1 MNIKIIKKWIY
12 KHQVE
17 SLIILVSLIACII
30 GNFTVGA
37 KAIVI
42 VAIVDLLVFFGPSL
56 YEKYLEVK
64 NIERKHENMV
74 KGKMDAA
81 TKSNS
86 IKSNPVKNNSIAAI
100 KSGIKKTIKAHEVR
114 TKPQNKKANSTKKKW
129 WKVALMVVF
138 IGFII
143 GMLAMG
149 TFFIYIAIAAPKF
162 DPNELYASEASILYA
177 NDGSVAAKLGA
188 EKREKITYDELP
200 EVFVDA
206 LVATE
211 DSRFFQHNGF
221 DLPRFAKATLGQI
234 LGSSGAGG
242 ASTLTM
248 QVSKNAFTS
257 SEDQGVK
264 GIIRKFTDIYLSIF
278 QIEKNYTKQE
288 IIEFYI
294 NNNLLGGNNYGV
306 EQASLAYFG
315 KSAKDMNLSEA
326 ALIAGIFKAPNT
338 YNPLIN
344 PENSAYRRGVVLS
357 LMVRHGY
364 ISQEEADA
372 ANAIP
377 VEKLISSGSAAG
389 DDTEYQGFVDTVV
402 AEVKKDTGKNP
413 YTTAMEIYTTMDTE
427 KQDAINK
434 IMNGENFK
442 WENDVVQAGITVLD
456 TKTGAIAAVGTNRN
470 SSASG
475 LLNHATFDNQTK
487 RQIGSTAKP
496 LFDYGPAIE
505 YNNATPGQ
513 LVADEEYSYSDGTNI
528 QNFDGNYQ
536 GVITYRTALAG
547 SRNIPALKVFQSVK
561 KSNIIEFSTNLGLS
575 PEVSGNSLHEAH
587 AIGGYNG
594 ESPMTVA
601 GAYAAF
607 GNGGTYNE
615 PYSYTKLVYRDSEE
629 EYENENVSK
638 KAMSE
643 ATAYIIQD
651 MLVTTAPS
659 ALLGYSNVNGWKFS
673 AKTGTSNFSEE
684 TKKANG
690 LSDDAINDLWVAA
703 FNDEYTIS
711 VWYGYDKIYS
721 DHYTHFGNMQHA
733 ALFNTVAKSVW
744 TRGSNIKQPDSVVSV
759 AVETQAVEPI
769 LPSAYTPDALKLT
782 ELFKKGTEPTE
793 TSTRFAQLSNV
804 TGLASESSGGEVTLS
819 WTASSAKWLGRDFLT
834 TYYKKLFSNG
844 GFLSGYVSSIMGWN
858 NSYLGNLGYDIYE
871 KEANGSYVKVGS
883 TTNTNYTFEPSSSG
897 STTVMV
903 RAAYT
908 NFKSNQS
915 TGTTITAK
923 INGTP
928 TTYSVNVPSA
938 TGASALAK
946 GEEYNFSSVTV
957 TGGTCTLSDILVD
970 AKSYG
975 ASTSS
980 ANAAIKVLTVGD
992 HTLKVTYTCGSKSA
1006 MGSGTITIK

>member
-1 MNIKIIKKWIY
+1 MNTKLIKKWIY

-17 SLIILVSLIACII
+17 SLMLLVSLIACII
-30 GNFTVGA
+30 GNLTIGA

-42 VAIVDLLVFFGPSL
+42 VAVVDLLVLYGPDV
-56 YEKYLEVK
+56 YEKYIKIK
-64 NIERKHENMV
+64 NIERRHADMV
-74 KGKMDAA
+74 RAKMAA
-81 TKSNS
+81 TNKNNP
-86 IKSNPVKNNSIAAI
+86 IKSNNAAAI
-100 KSGIKKTIKAHEVR
+100 KSGIKKTVKAHEAR
-114 TKPQNKKANSTKKKW
+114 TKTKDKKVKGPRKKW
-129 WKVALMVVF
+129 LKIALMVVF

-143 GMLAMG
+143 GMLSMG
-149 TFFIYIAIAAPKF
+149 AFFTYIVIAAPKF
-162 DPNELYASEASILYA
+162 DPNELYASEASILYSK
-177 NDGSVAAKLGA
+177 DGSVAAKLGA

-257 SEDQGVK
+257 AEDQGIK

-288 IIEFYI
+288 IIEFYV

-326 ALIAGIFKAPNT
+326 ALIAGIFQAPNT
-338 YNPLIN
+338 YNPLLK
-344 PENSAYRRGVVLS
+344 PENATYRRSVVLS

-364 ISQEEADA
+364 ITKEEADA

-377 VEKLISSGSAAG
+377 VEDLVAHGSAAG
-389 DDTEYQGFVDTVV
+389 DDTKYQGFVDTVV

-413 YTTAMEIYTTMDTE
+413 YTTSMEIYTTMDVD

-434 IMNGENFK
+434 IMSGETFN
-442 WENDVVQAGITVLD
+442 WENDVVQAGIAVLD
-456 TKTGAIAAVGTNRN
+456 TKTGAIVAVGTNRD

-496 LFDYGPAIE
+496 LYDYGPAIE

-513 LVADEEYSYSDGTNI
+513 LVGDEEYSYSDGTAI
-528 QNFDGNYQ
+528 QNFDGSYQ
-536 GVITYRTALAG
+536 GAITYRTALAG

-561 KSNIIEFSTNLGLS
+561 KTNIIEFSTNLGLS
-575 PEVSGNSLHEAH
+575 PEISGNSLHEAH

-615 PYSYTKLVYRDSEE
+615 PYSYTKLVYRDSGE
-629 EYENENVSK
+629 EYENEKVST

-643 ATAYIIQD
+643 ATAYIVQD

-673 AKTGTSNFSEE
+673 AKTGTSNFSED

-690 LSDDAINDLWVAA
+690 LADNAINDLWVAA
-703 FNDEYTIS
+703 FNDECTIS
-711 VWYGYDKIYS
+711 VWYGYDKIYT

-733 ALFNTVAKSVW
+733 ALFNAVAKSVW

-769 LPSAYTPDALKLT
+769 LPSAYTPDSLKST

-804 TGLASESSGGEVTLS
+804 TGLEANSSNGEVTVS
-819 WTASSAKWLGRDFLT
+819 WNAATSKWMERDYLT
-834 TYYKKLFSNG
+834 SYYKKIFTNA
-844 GFLSGYVSSIMGWN
+844 GFLSNYVSNIMGWN
-858 NSYLGNLGYDIYE
+858 SGNLGSLGYDIYE
-871 KEANGSYVKVGS
+871 EDSKGTYVKVGTTTS
-883 TTNTNYTFEPSSSG
+883 TSYTFEPSSSG

-903 RAAYT
+903 RTAYT

-915 TGTTITAK
+915 TGASVTAK
-923 INGTP
+923 INGTA
-928 TTYSVNVPSA
+928 TTYSVTIAPA
-938 TGASALAK
+938 TLTHGGTYIYAN
-946 GEEYNFSSVTV
+946 YVTV
-957 TGGTCTLSDILVD
+957 SPSSCTTVSEIVIDGN
-970 AKSYG
+970 KY
-975 ASTSS
+975 TSW
-980 ANAAIKVLTVGD
+980 ATAVNAIKALDPGTYS
-992 HTLKVTYTCGSKSA
+992 LKATYSCGSKSPSNT
-1006 MGSGTITIK
+1006 GSITITS

>member
-17 SLIILVSLIACII
+17 SLILLVSLIACII
-30 GNFTVGA
+30 GNLTVGA

-42 VAIVDLLVFFGPSL
+42 VAIVDLLVFCGPGL
-56 YEKYLEVK
+56 YEKYLKIK
-64 NIERKHENMV
+64 NIERRHDDMV
-74 KGKMDAA
+74 KGKIAA
-81 TKSNS
+81 ANRAKSVKSN
-86 IKSNPVKNNSIAAI
+86 NVAAL

-114 TKPQNKKANSTKKKW
+114 TKPKNKSVKTTKKKW
-129 WKVALMVVF
+129 LKIALMIVF
-138 IGFII
+138 VGFII
-143 GMLAMG
+143 GLLAMG
-149 TFFIYIAIAAPKF
+149 AFFVYIVIAAPKF

-177 NDGSVAAKLGA
+177 SDGSIAAKLGA

-221 DLPRFAKATLGQI
+221 DLPRFVKATFGQI

-257 SEDQGVK
+257 SEDQGIK

-278 QIEKNYTKQE
+278 QIERNYTKQE
-288 IIEFYI
+288 IIEFYV

-344 PENSAYRRGVVLS
+344 PENAAYRRGVVLN

-364 ISQEEADA
+364 ISEEEADA

-377 VEKLISSGSAAG
+377 VEDLIATGTGTG

-402 AEVKKDTGKNP
+402 AEIKEDTGFNP
-413 YTTAMEIYTTMDTE
+413 YTTSMEIYTTMDTK

-434 IMNGENFK
+434 IMSGETFN
-442 WENDVVQAGITVLD
+442 WENDVVQAGISVLD
-456 TKTGAIAAVGTNRN
+456 TKTGAIVAVGTNRD

-475 LLNHATFDNQTK
+475 LLNHATFQNQTK

-496 LFDYGPAIE
+496 LYDYGPAIE

-513 LVADEEYSYSDGTNI
+513 LVADEEYSYSDGTAI

-561 KSNIIEFSTNLGLS
+561 KTNIIEFATSLGLS
-575 PEVSGNSLHEAH
+575 PEISGNSLHEAH

-615 PYSYTKLVYRDSEE
+615 PYSYTKLVYRDSGE
-629 EYENENVSK
+629 EYENEKVSNK
-638 KAMSE
+638 VMSE
-643 ATAYIIQD
+643 ATAYIVQD

-684 TKKANG
+684 TKTANG
-690 LSDDAINDLWVAA
+690 LAGDAINDLWVAA

-759 AVETQAVEPI
+759 TVETQAVEPI
-769 LPSAYTPDALKLT
+769 LPSAYTPDALKSS

-793 TSTRFAQLSNV
+793 TSTRFSQLSNV
-804 TGLASESSGGEVTLS
+804 TGLTSESSGGEVTLN
-819 WTASSAKWLGRDFLT
+819 WTAANAKWLGRDYLT
-834 TYYKKLFSNG
+834 SYYKKIFSNT
-844 GFLSGYVSSIMGWN
+844 GFLSNYVSSIMGWN

-871 KEANGSYVKVGS
+871 EDENGTYVKVG
-883 TTNTNYTFEPSSSG
+883 TTTDTSYTFEPSSSG
-897 STTVMV
+897 SATIMV
-903 RAAYT
+903 RTAYT

-923 INGTP
+923 INGTA
-928 TTYSVNVPSA
+928 TTYSVTIAP
-938 TGASALAK
+938 ASITK
-946 GEEYNFSSVTV
+946 GGTYNYANYVTV
-957 TGGTCTLSDILVD
+957 SPSSCTTVSEIVIDSGSKYTSWTAAVNEIKTLDVGTHS
-970 AKSYG
+970 
-975 ASTSS
+975 
-980 ANAAIKVLTVGD
+980 
-992 HTLKVTYTCGSKSA
+992 LKVTYACGSKSPSNT
-1006 MGSGTITIK
+1006 GTLTITN

>member
-1 MNIKIIKKWIY
+1 MNIKKIKRWIY
-12 KHQVE
+12 QHQVE
-17 SLIILVSLIACII
+17 SLVILVSIIACMI
-30 GNFTVGA
+30 GSITVGY

-42 VAIVDLLVFFGPSL
+42 VAIVDALAFFGPGI
-56 YEKYLEVK
+56 YKKYTDLKGEERRIIEMSKKKSNAQSISKK
-64 NIERKHENMV
+64 NINS
-74 KGKMDAA
+74 AA
-81 TKSNS
+81 M
-86 IKSNPVKNNSIAAI
+86 KN
-100 KSGIKKTIKAHEVR
+100 GIKKTIKSHDTR
-114 TKPQNKKANSTKKKW
+114 TKPKEKKLSIRRRKW
-129 WKVALMVVF
+129 WKFALMFVF
-138 IGFII
+138 VCFIL

-149 TFFIYIAIAAPKF
+149 TFFTYIVIQAPKF
-162 DPNELYASEASILYA
+162 DPNELYTSEASILYA
-177 NDGSVAAKLGA
+177 TDGSIAAKLGA

-257 SEDQGVK
+257 SEDQGIK

-288 IIEFYI
+288 IIEFYV

-315 KSAKDMNLSEA
+315 KNAKDMNLSEA
-326 ALIAGIFKAPNT
+326 ALIAGIFQAPNT

-344 PENSAYRRGVVLS
+344 PDNATYRRSVVLK

-372 ANAIP
+372 ANAVK
-377 VEKLISSGSAAG
+377 VEDLVSKGTAAG
-389 DDTEYQGFVDTVV
+389 DDTKYQGFVDTVV
-402 AEVKKDTGKNP
+402 SEVKRDTGKNP
-413 YTTAMEIYTTMDTE
+413 YTTSMEIYTTMDTT
-427 KQDAINK
+427 KQDAVNK
-434 IMNGENFK
+434 IMNGESYK

-456 TKTGAIAAVGTNRN
+456 TKTGAIVAIGTNRD

-475 LLNHATFDNQTK
+475 LINYATLENQAK

-496 LFDYGPAIE
+496 LFAYGPAIE

-513 LVADEEYSYSDGTNI
+513 LVADEEYSYSDGTAI
-528 QNFDGNYQ
+528 QNFDGGYQ
-536 GVITYRTALAG
+536 GVISYRTALAG

-561 KSNIIEFSTNLGLS
+561 KTNIIEFTKNLGLS
-575 PEVSGNSLHEAH
+575 PELSGNSLHEAH
-587 AIGGYNG
+587 SIGGYNG

-601 GAYAAF
+601 AAYAAF

-615 PYSYTKLVYRDSEE
+615 PYSYTKLVFRDSGE
-629 EYENENVSK
+629 EYENELVST

-643 ATAYIIQD
+643 ATAYIVQD

-690 LSDDAINDLWVAA
+690 LADNAINDLWVAA
-703 FNDEYTIS
+703 FTDEYAIS

-733 ALFNTVAKSVW
+733 ALFNAVAKSVW
-744 TRGSNIKQPDSVVSV
+744 TRGTNIKQPDSVVSV
-759 AVETQAVEPI
+759 AIESQAIEPI
-769 LPSAYTPDALKLT
+769 LPSAYTPDSLKTT

-804 TGLASESSGGEVTLS
+804 SDLKATSSDGEITVS
-819 WTASSAKWLGRDFLT
+819 WTAATAKWLEKDYLT
-834 TYYKKLFSNG
+834 SYYKKLFSNA
-844 GFLSGYVSSIMGWN
+844 GFQSNYISSIIGWN
-858 NSYLGNLGYDIYE
+858 SSNLGSLGYDVYE
-871 KEANGSYVKVGS
+871 ETSSGSYVKVGS
-883 TTNTNYTFEPSSSG
+883 TTSTNYTFEPSESG
-897 STTVMV
+897 TVTVMV
-903 RAAYT
+903 KTAYT
-908 NFKSNQS
+908 KYKSNQS
-915 TGTTITAK
+915 TGTSVTAK
-923 INGTP
+923 VSGTP
-928 TTYSVNVPSA
+928 TTYSVTVPNA
-938 TGASALAK
+938 TLTK
-946 GEEYNFSSVTV
+946 GETYDYSKVTYSPN
-957 TGGTCTLSDILVD
+957 TCTLKDISVD
-970 AKSYG
+970 GTSYG
-975 ASTSS
+975 TSWST
-980 ANAAIKVLTVGD
+980 ANAAIKVLDLGS
-992 HTLKVTYTCGSKSA
+992 HNLKVTYACGSKPD
-1006 MGSGTITIK
+1006 MGGTGTLTIK

>member
-17 SLIILVSLIACII
+17 SLILLVSLIACII

-37 KAIVI
+37 KAIII
-42 VAIVDLLVFFGPSL
+42 VAIVDIFVFFGPSL
-56 YEKYLEVK
+56 YEKYLKVR
-64 NIERKHENMV
+64 NIERRHADMV
-74 KGKMDAA
+74 KGKITAA
-81 TKSNS
+81 NNAKSVKSNS
-86 IKSNPVKNNSIAAI
+86 VAAL

-114 TKPQNKKANSTKKKW
+114 TKPQNKRIKTTKKKW
-129 WKVALMVVF
+129 WKLALMVVF

-162 DPNELYASEASILYA
+162 DPNELYASEATIIYD
-177 NDGSVAAKLGA
+177 NKGEEIAKLGS

-221 DLPRFAKATLGQI
+221 DLPRFAKATFGQI
-234 LGSSGAGG
+234 IGASGAGG

-257 SEDQGVK
+257 SEDQGIK

-288 IIEFYI
+288 IIEFYV

-315 KSAKDMNLSEA
+315 KRAKDMNLSEA

-344 PENSAYRRGVVLS
+344 PENATYRRGVVLS

-364 ISQEEADA
+364 ITEEEADA

-377 VEKLISSGSAAG
+377 VEDLIASGSGTG
-389 DDTEYQGFVDTVV
+389 DDTKYQGFVDTVV
-402 AEVKKDTGKNP
+402 AEIKEDTGFNP
-413 YTTAMEIYTTMDTE
+413 YTTSMEIYTTMDTK

-434 IMNGENFK
+434 IMSGETFN

-456 TKTGAIAAVGTNRN
+456 TKTGAVVAVGTNRD

-475 LLNHATFDNQTK
+475 LLNHATFQNQTR

-496 LFDYGPAIE
+496 LYDYGPAIE

-513 LVADEEYSYSDGTNI
+513 LVADEEYSYSDGTSI

-561 KSNIIEFSTNLGLS
+561 KTNIIEFATNLGLS

-615 PYSYTKLVYRDSEE
+615 PYSYTKLVYRDSGE
-629 EYENENVSK
+629 EYENEKVSN

-643 ATAYIIQD
+643 ATAYIVQD
-651 MLVTTAPS
+651 MLVTTASS

-684 TKKANG
+684 TKNANG
-690 LSDDAINDLWVAA
+690 LADDAINDLWVAA
-703 FNDEYTIS
+703 FNDECTIS

-733 ALFNTVAKSVW
+733 ALFNAVAKSVW
-744 TRGSNIKQPDSVVSV
+744 TRSTDIKKPDSVVSV

-769 LPSAYTPDALKLT
+769 LPSAYTPDALKST

-804 TGLASESSGGEVTLS
+804 TGLEYESSGGEVTLS
-819 WTASSAKWLGRDFLT
+819 WNAATAKWLGRDYLT
-834 TYYKKLFSNG
+834 SYYKKLFSNA
-844 GFLSGYVSSIMGWN
+844 GFLSSYVSGIIGWN
-858 NSYLGNLGYDIYE
+858 SSYLGNLGYDIYE
-871 KEANGSYVKVGS
+871 EDANGTYVKVGT
-883 TTNTNYTFEPSSSG
+883 TTNTSYTFEPSSSG

-903 RAAYT
+903 RTAYT

-923 INGTP
+923 INGTA
-928 TTYSVNVPSA
+928 TTYSVTIAPASISKGSTYNYASYVTVSPSSC
-938 TGASALAK
+938 TTVSEIVIDGGSKYTSWASAI
-946 GEEYNFSSVTV
+946 
-957 TGGTCTLSDILVD
+957 SDIKTLD
-970 AKSYG
+970 
-975 ASTSS
+975 
-980 ANAAIKVLTVGD
+980 VGS
-992 HTLKVTYTCGSKSA
+992 HSLKVTYSCGSKTPSNT
-1006 MGSGTITIK
+1006 GTITITN

>member
-1 MNIKIIKKWIY
+1 MNIKIIKRWIY

-17 SLIILVSLIACII
+17 SLILLVSLVACII
-30 GNFTVGA
+30 GSLTVGL
-37 KAIVI
+37 KAIII
-42 VAIVDLLVFFGPSL
+42 VAIVDLLVFCGPGL
-56 YEKYLEVK
+56 YEKYLKIK
-64 NIERKHENMV
+64 NIERRHNDMV
-74 KGKMDAA
+74 KGKINAA
-81 TKSNS
+81 NRAKTVKSN
-86 IKSNPVKNNSIAAI
+86 NVAAI

-114 TKPQNKKANSTKKKW
+114 TKTKNKKVKNAKKKW
-129 WKVALMVVF
+129 GKIALMIIF

-149 TFFIYIAIAAPKF
+149 AFFIYIAIAAPTF
-162 DPNELYASEASILYA
+162 DPDKLYSSEATIIYDSEGKEI
-177 NDGSVAAKLGA
+177 AKLGS

-221 DLPRFAKATLGQI
+221 DLPRFVKATFGQI

-257 SEDQGVK
+257 SEDEGIK

-288 IIEFYI
+288 IIEFYV

-344 PENSAYRRGVVLS
+344 PENAAYRRGVVLS

-364 ISQEEADA
+364 ITEEEAEA

-377 VEKLISSGSAAG
+377 IEDLIANGTGTG

-402 AEVKKDTGKNP
+402 AEIKEDTGFNP
-413 YTTAMEIYTTMDTE
+413 YTTSMEIYTTMITE

-434 IMNGENFK
+434 IMSGETFN
-442 WENDVVQAGITVLD
+442 WENEVVQAGITVLD
-456 TKTGAIAAVGTNRN
+456 TETGAIVAVGTNRD

-475 LLNHATFDNQTK
+475 LLNHATFQNQTK

-496 LFDYGPAIE
+496 LYDYGPVIE

-513 LVADEEYSYSDGTNI
+513 LVADEEYSYSDGTSI
-528 QNFDGNYQ
+528 SNFDGSYQ
-536 GVITYRTALAG
+536 GVITYRNALAG
-547 SRNIPALKVFQSVK
+547 SRNIPALKVFQSIK
-561 KSNIIEFSTNLGLS
+561 KSSIIEFVTNLGLS
-575 PEVSGNSLHEAH
+575 PEVSGSSLHEAH
-587 AIGGYNG
+587 AIGGYTG
-594 ESPMTVA
+594 ESPLTLA
-601 GAYAAF
+601 AAYAAF

-615 PYSYTKLVYRDSEE
+615 PYSYTKLIYRDSDE
-629 EYENENVSK
+629 EYVNEKIST

-643 ATAYIIQD
+643 ATAYIVQD
-651 MLVTTAPS
+651 MLVTTAQH
-659 ALLGYSNVNGWKFS
+659 ALSKYIKVNGWSYS
-673 AKTGTSNFSEE
+673 AKTGTTNFSSE
-684 TKKANG
+684 TIVANG
-690 LSDDAINDLWVAA
+690 LASNAINDLWVTG
-703 FNDEYTIS
+703 FTDEYAIS

-721 DHYTHFGNMQHA
+721 DHYTHFGSLQHA
-733 ALFNTVAKSVW
+733 YLFNAVASNVW
-744 TRGSNIKQPDSVVSV
+744 TRSTNIEQPDSVVSV
-759 AVETQAVEPI
+759 AIETQAIEPI
-769 LPSAYTPDALKLT
+769 LPSAYTPDSLKST

-804 TGLASESSGGEVTLS
+804 TGLEAESSGGEVTLS
-819 WTASSAKWLGRDFLT
+819 WTAATAKWLDKDYLT
-834 TYYKKLFSNG
+834 SYYKKLFSNT
-844 GFLSGYVSSIMGWN
+844 GFLSNYVSSITGWN
-858 NSYLGNLGYDIYE
+858 DSYLGNLGYDIYE
-871 KEANGSYVKVGS
+871 KDSSGSYVKVGS
-883 TTNTNYTFEPSSSG
+883 TTSTSYTFAPSSSS

-903 RAAYT
+903 RTAYT

-915 TGTTITAK
+915 TGATITAK
-923 INGTP
+923 INGTA
-928 TTYSVNVPSA
+928 TTYSVTIAP
-938 TGASALAK
+938 ASIVK
-946 GEEYNFSSVTV
+946 ESTYNYASYVTV
-957 TGGTCTLSDILVD
+957 SPSSCTTVSEIVIDGSD
-970 AKSYG
+970 KY
-975 ASTSS
+975 TSWTT
-980 ANAAIKVLTVGD
+980 AVNAIKTLGVGT
-992 HTLKVTYTCGSKSA
+992 HSLKATYTCGSKTP
-1006 MGSGTITIK
+1006 SGTGSITITN

>member
-1 MNIKIIKKWIY
+1 MNTKIIKKWIY

-17 SLIILVSLIACII
+17 SLILLVSLIACII
-30 GNFTVGA
+30 GNFTVGS

-42 VAIVDLLVFFGPSL
+42 VAIVDLFVFFGPSL
-56 YEKYLEVK
+56 YEKYLKVR
-64 NIERKHENMV
+64 NIERRHADMV
-74 KGKMDAA
+74 KGKIAA
-81 TKSNS
+81 ANNASAVKSNS
-86 IKSNPVKNNSIAAI
+86 VAAL

-114 TKPQNKKANSTKKKW
+114 TKPQNKRIKTTKKKW
-129 WKVALMVVF
+129 WKIALMVVF

-162 DPNELYASEASILYA
+162 DPNELYASEATIIYD
-177 NDGSVAAKLGA
+177 NKGDEIAKLGS

-221 DLPRFAKATLGQI
+221 DLPRFAKATFGQI
-234 LGSSGAGG
+234 IGSSGAGG

-257 SEDQGVK
+257 SEDQGIK

-288 IIEFYI
+288 IIEFYV

-344 PENSAYRRGVVLS
+344 PENAAYRRGVVLS

-364 ISQEEADA
+364 ITEEEADA
-372 ANAIP
+372 ANAIS
-377 VEKLISSGSAAG
+377 VEDLIATGSGTG
-389 DDTEYQGFVDTVV
+389 DDTKYQGFVDTVV
-402 AEVKKDTGKNP
+402 AEIKEDTGFNP
-413 YTTAMEIYTTMDTE
+413 YTTSMEIYTTMDTE

-434 IMNGENFK
+434 IMSGETFN

-456 TKTGAIAAVGTNRN
+456 TKTGAVVAVGTNRD

-475 LLNHATFDNQTK
+475 LLNHATFQNQTR

-496 LFDYGPAIE
+496 LYDYGPAIE

-561 KSNIIEFSTNLGLS
+561 KTNIIEFATNLGLS

-615 PYSYTKLVYRDSEE
+615 PYSYTKLVYRDSGE
-629 EYENENVSK
+629 EYENEKVSN

-643 ATAYIIQD
+643 ATAYIVQD
-651 MLVTTAPS
+651 MLVTTASS

-684 TKKANG
+684 TKTANG
-690 LSDDAINDLWVAA
+690 LAGDAINDLWVAA
-703 FNDEYTIS
+703 FNDECTIS

-733 ALFNTVAKSVW
+733 ALFNAVAKSVW
-744 TRGSNIKQPDSVVSV
+744 TRSTNIKKPDSVVSV

-769 LPSAYTPDALKLT
+769 LPSAYTPDALKST

-804 TGLASESSGGEVTLS
+804 TGLEYESSGGEVTLS
-819 WTASSAKWLGRDFLT
+819 WNAATAKWLGRDYLT
-834 TYYKKLFSNG
+834 TYYKKLFSNT
-844 GFLSGYVSSIMGWN
+844 GFLSSYVSSIMGWN
-858 NSYLGNLGYDIYE
+858 SSYLGSLGYDIYE
-871 KEANGSYVKVGS
+871 EDENGTYVKVGS
-883 TTNTNYTFEPSSSG
+883 TTDTSYTFEPSSSG
-897 STTVMV
+897 STTIMV
-903 RAAYT
+903 RTAYT
-908 NFKSNQS
+908 NFKSNQA

-923 INGTP
+923 INGTA
-928 TTYSVNVPSA
+928 TTYSVSIAPASITKGSTYNYASYVTVSPSSC
-938 TGASALAK
+938 TTVSEIVIDGGSKHTSWASAI
-946 GEEYNFSSVTV
+946 
-957 TGGTCTLSDILVD
+957 SDIKTLD
-970 AKSYG
+970 
-975 ASTSS
+975 
-980 ANAAIKVLTVGD
+980 VGS
-992 HTLKVTYTCGSKSA
+992 HSLKVTYSCGSKTPSNT
-1006 MGSGTITIK
+1006 GTLTITN